1 MLFAIAQQDVCI
13 KSAADALG
21 EKLPVRY
28 FSSRC
33 ILSGSVLLPEK
44 DHGRHFFFLAF
55 F

>member
-21 EKLPVRY
+21 EKLPAKK

-33 ILSGSVLLPEK
+33 ILSGRVLLTEK
-44 DHGRHFFFLAF
+44 RTLSAIFLLAF